1 MANITIT
8 NIGDEPRQLR
18 PFRNAEKVTVQPG
31 ESILCDH
38 DWVKAN
44 ALAAYGDFY
53 RVEDGGILPGLKEVL
68 AFIDKATEAEKD
80 EIITAAGGTPPAEF
94 PAEETGSDHA
104 ADEFEHAAD
113 EFEQEA
119 AEDETAEAET
129 AALPEDQDGA
139 AEDPDTEE
147 PDPAQVA
154 EGGTAPDGDEEPAPQ
169 QPAAP
174 VAQAKK
180 PAKKAAKA

>member
-68 AFIDKATEAEKD
+68 AFIDKATDAEKD
-80 EIITAAGGTPPAEF
+80 EIITAAGGTPPAEL
-94 PAEETGSDHA
+94 PAEETV
-104 ADEFEHAAD
+104 ADSEED
-113 EFEQEA
+113 DPEQEA
-119 AEDETAEAET
+119 EEEEAPDAET
-129 AALPEDQDGA
+129 ADLPEDQDGA
-139 AEDPDTEE
+139 AEDPDTENS
-147 PDPAQVA
+147 DAAQVT
-154 EGGTAPDGDEEPAPQ
+154 EGGTAADGDEEPAPQ
-169 QPAAP
+169 QPAA
-174 VAQAKK
+174 AKNGNAK
-180 PAKKAAKA
+180 PPARAKNPPKKAAKA